1 LLLVVAAGLAAVS
14 QCPICSREVLMAAPN
29 IVSPTSITLK
39 QISSTVGTAAITLV
53 TCAAD
58 RAVKVSTLYA
68 ANVQGTNAGD
78 ITIRVSDGTAT
89 HAVCSTVSV
98 PADASL
104 LVVDRNSPVYLEEG
118 DRIEAIASATGTI
131 EIVGSFEE
139 IA

>member
-1 LLLVVAAGLAAVS
+1 
-14 QCPICSREVLMAAPN
+14 MAAPN
-29 IVSPTSITLK
+29 IVSPTSITLR
-39 QISSTVGTAAITLV
+39 QLSSTVGTAAITLV
-53 TCAAD
+53 TCATD
-58 RAVKVSTLYA
+58 RAIKLSTLYA

-104 LVVDRNSPVYLEEG
+104 VVVDRNSPVYLEEG
-118 DRIEAIASATGTI
+118 DRIEAIASAAGTI
-131 EIVGSFEE
+131 EIVGSYEE